1 LFASFFSKSPWQGVI
16 SRDEKSV
23 LEHSCFDVF
32 AQQAVRVRDLLQVSF
47 LVLFFMKQ
55 VQITLYCCRR
65 CATFSAAFFNVIFKN
80 PRETHAFPLLS
91 TTTHKSEGTYRS
103 TARNSRSDVNIKAA
117 RRRQEQ
123 QDSGMKAMRKHHAG
137 IAARTRHEKLHE
149 NNKANE
155 NSESNL
161 KQTRQSS
168 EAQARSGKPK

>member
-1 LFASFFSKSPWQGVI
+1 
-16 SRDEKSV
+16 
-23 LEHSCFDVF
+23 
-32 AQQAVRVRDLLQVSF
+32 
-47 LVLFFMKQ
+47 
-55 VQITLYCCRR
+55 
-65 CATFSAAFFNVIFKN
+65 VIFKN

-117 RRRQEQ
+117 WRRQKQ

-168 EAQARSGKPK
+168 EAQARSGKPKWSTLKATRKQNGTSHHHSRASIILIMPSPH